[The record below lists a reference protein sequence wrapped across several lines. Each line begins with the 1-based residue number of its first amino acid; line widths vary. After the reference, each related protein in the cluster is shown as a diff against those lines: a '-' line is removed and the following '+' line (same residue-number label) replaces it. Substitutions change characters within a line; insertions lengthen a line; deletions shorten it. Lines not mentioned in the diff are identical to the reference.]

1 MPATNLIRPRGFSL
15 LELLI
20 VMAIIGILAA
30 IAYPTYIQ
38 FTKKSNRADATTT
51 LINAAQILQRCYSQT
66 YDYTQCENPTP
77 SGIPGVS
84 AAANS
89 PQGYY
94 SITLDAANLAN
105 NTFQLTATPIQ
116 SPQTNDAQ
124 CTTFTLQQSGL
135 QGSTGTATS
144 QDCWGS
150 N

>member
-1 MPATNLIRPRGFSL
+1 MQPRNSSRQSGFSL
-15 LELLI
+15 MELMI
-20 VMAIIGILAA
+20 TVAIIGILAA
-30 IAYPTYIQ
+30 IAYPSYIQ

-66 YDYTQCENPTP
+66 YNYTLCENPTP

-84 AAANS
+84 AATNS

-94 SITLDAANLAN
+94 SITLTAADLAS
-105 NTFQLTATPIQ
+105 NTFQLTATPIAT
-116 SPQTNDAQ
+116 PQTNDAA
-124 CTTFTLQQSGL
+124 CTTFTLTQSGL

-144 QDCWGS
+144 QTCWGS